1 MADMVEIPEDE
12 LRMLRGAKALQ
23 DSLLKDKRT
32 RRKQEAL
39 VKELYPD
46 TTTTDDLA
54 APYIEKLDALDKKLD
69 KFFKD
74 KEIDVIESK
83 LAKDFDYLRNERS
96 YTGEGIEKIKE
107 LMVKKSIPDAIA
119 AADHWERQNPPEPQA
134 PAGFQPSSWGFG
146 QPGDA
151 ADLKLL
157 FSDED
162 AWAEKTAKSVWDEE
176 TRKSGRILT

>member
-32 RRKQEAL
+32 RRRQEAL
-39 VKELYPD
+39 VKELYPE

-74 KEIDVIESK
+74 KEVGEIESK
-83 LAKDFDYLRNERS
+83 LSKDFDYLRSERS
-96 YTGEGIEKIKE
+96 YTDDGLEKIKE

-119 AADHWERQNPPEPQA
+119 AADHWERLNPPPAPE
-134 PAGFQPSSWGFG
+134 PAGFTPSTWGIG
-146 QPGDA
+146 HKTED

-157 FSDED
+157 FDDED
-162 AWAEKTAKSVWDEE
+162 AWAEKTAKAVWDEE